1 MNNTASRLSAAGR
14 RGLVLALLAVATVG
28 ILARAAYLQM
38 FHSDFLQKMGNAR
51 YMRSV
56 EIPAHRGMIM
66 DRNGELLAVSSPV
79 DSVWADPS
87 VALHAPT
94 KLPLLARRLGMNADE
109 LVSELQARA
118 NEGKQFVYLRRHLAP
133 DIAAWAL
140 ELKLPGVYA
149 QREYRR
155 YYPTAEVTSHLLGFT
170 NIDDAGQEGLE
181 LAFDKR
187 LKGTPGS
194 QLVIKDRMDRIVE
207 DVEHVTPPQPGKPLV
222 LSIDRRIQYL
232 AYRALKAAVIEHH
245 ASAATAVVLDV
256 STGEILAMVNQ
267 PAGNPNNRNQR
278 AIDLLRNRAVT
289 DVFEP
294 GSTFKP
300 FIVALALESHAYKPE
315 TVIHTGP
322 GRMSIGRFT
331 VRDVH
336 NYGSIDVT
344 RVISK
349 SSNVGVSKIAL
360 TLPRENFWKLLR
372 DLGFGTRS
380 GLGFTGEQGGYL
392 PHYSSWGDF
401 EYATHTF
408 GYGVSVT
415 ALQLA
420 QSYAIMAADGIKRPL
435 SLVRRDH
442 PPEQE
447 TRVMSAQT
455 AQQLRAMMEMAVSTK
470 GTGAKASVPGYR
482 VAGKTGTAHKV
493 VGGHYA
499 SDRYLSLFAGMVPAT
514 RPRLVMVV
522 VVDEPKGGVHYGG
535 QVAAPVFGKVMAG
548 ALRLLNITPDDVTP
562 DDAPATVGL
571 VTAATKSKGL

>member
-1 MNNTASRLSAAGR
+1 MNTPTPRLSAAGR
-14 RGLVLALLAVATVG
+14 RWLVLGLLAVATVG
-28 ILARAAYLQM
+28 ILVRAVYLQII
-38 FHSDFLQKMGNAR
+38 HTDFLQAQGNER

-79 DSVWADPS
+79 DSVWADPG
-87 VALHAPT
+87 VALAAPA
-94 KLPLLARRLGMNADE
+94 KLPLLARRLSLDADE
-109 LVSELQARA
+109 LVQELQTRA
-118 NEGKQFVYLRRHLAP
+118 AEGKQFVYLRRHLAP

-140 ELKLPGVYA
+140 ELKVPGVHT

-170 NIDDAGQEGLE
+170 DINDEGQEGLE
-181 LAFDKR
+181 RTFNKQLQ
-187 LKGTPGS
+187 GEPGS

-207 DVEHVTPPQPGKPLV
+207 GVQHVRPPQPGKSLL

-245 ASAATAVVLDV
+245 AAAATAVVIDV
-256 STGEILAMVNQ
+256 TTGELLAMVNQ

-278 AIDLLRNRAVT
+278 SGDLMRNRAVT

-300 FIVALALESHAYKPE
+300 FIVAVALEKKTHKPE
-315 TVIHTGP
+315 TIIHTGP
-322 GRMSIGRFT
+322 GRMGIGRFT

-344 RVISK
+344 HVISK

-360 TLPRENFWKLLR
+360 SLPREDFWNFLR
-372 DLGFGTRS
+372 ALGFGARS
-380 GLGFTGEQGGYL
+380 GLGFSGEQGGHL
-392 PHYSSWGDF
+392 AHYSGWGDF
-401 EYATHTF
+401 EYATHSF

-435 SLVRRDH
+435 SLVRREQ
-442 PPEQE
+442 PPEEE

-455 AQQLRAMMEMAVSTK
+455 AQQLRVMMELAVSTK
-470 GTGAKASVPGYR
+470 GTGSKASVPGYR
-482 VAGKTGTAHKV
+482 VAGKTGTARKLV
-493 VGGHYA
+493 NGRYV
-499 SDRYLSLFAGMVPAT
+499 SDRYLALFAGLAPAT
-514 RPRLVMVV
+514 RPRLAMVV
-522 VVDEPKGGVHYGG
+522 VVDEPKGGVYYGG

-548 ALRLLNITPDDVTP
+548 ALRLLNITPDAVTP
-562 DDAPATVGL
+562 DTNTATPDL
-571 VTAATKSKGL
+571 VTVAKSKGL